1 MDVYG
6 TFLKD
11 FYAGA
16 LRTEVLLHNNYGDA
30 EELPVDAFFRT
41 EDEFPDIETYALS
54 LCKGKIL
61 DIGAGTGTH
70 SLVLQQ
76 KGFDVTAI
84 EISEGACQVMALRG
98 VQKIINQD
106 ITNYKAQKYDT
117 LLLMMNGI
125 GFCGYVQDLKTF
137 LMQAKNLLNPG
148 GKIIFDSSDVAY
160 LYENEA
166 PEPSTYYGEIDY
178 QYEYNGQKSDWF
190 SWLYIHQSF
199 MQQIANETGWQLQI
213 IYEDEDEQ
221 YLGMLSL
228 ASG

>member
-1 MDVYG
+1 MDIYG

-11 FYAGA
+11 FYAGT
-16 LRTEVLLHNNYGDA
+16 LKTEVLLHNNYGDA

-41 EDEFPDIETYALS
+41 LDEMPDIELYALS

-84 EISEGACQVMALRG
+84 EISEGACHLMALRG
-98 VQKIINQD
+98 IKKIINQD
-106 ITNYKAQKYDT
+106 ILKYTAQKFDT

-125 GFCGYVQDLKTF
+125 GFCGYVDYLKTF
-137 LMQAKNLLNPG
+137 LLNAKNLLNTG
-148 GKIIFDSSDVAY
+148 GQIIFDSSDVSY

-166 PEPSTYYGEIDY
+166 PETSTYYGEIDY
-178 QYEYNGQKSDWF
+178 QYEYNGQKGEWF

-199 MQQIANETGWQLQI
+199 MLKIALETGWQLQI
-213 IYEDEDEQ
+213 IYVDEDDQ
-221 YLGMLSL
+221 YLGVLTLMK
-228 ASG
+228 